1 MSQAALDPGTAI
13 GTVRVVGALASR
25 ALRVQFRRAQF
36 LIPAFLLPLVLLVVI
51 ASGTSSARALPGFPT
66 TGAYVGFVVSGT
78 LMQGA
83 LLAGITAGIA
93 LAVDIEGGFFD
104 RLLSA
109 PIQRVSIVLG
119 RVTASAGLGVV
130 QAVVFLGVAWIFGAR
145 YEGGITG
152 VAFAILLTALAAG
165 GMAALAAAIALRT
178 GSLSLLQNLFP
189 IVFVL
194 LFTAPAFFPRD
205 LLDPTLSTIAQYN
218 PLTYIVE
225 AIRASLH
232 DDAALGDPLQ
242 GLLAAAL
249 LLVGATAVAVW
260 AMRSRMR
267 NT

>member
-1 MSQAALDPGTAI
+1 
-13 GTVRVVGALASR
+13 
-25 ALRVQFRRAQF
+25 
-36 LIPAFLLPLVLLVVI
+36 
-51 ASGTSSARALPGFPT
+51 
-66 TGAYVGFVVSGT
+66 
-78 LMQGA
+78 
-83 LLAGITAGIA
+83 
-93 LAVDIEGGFFD
+93 
-104 RLLSA
+104 
-109 PIQRVSIVLG
+109 
-119 RVTASAGLGVV
+119 
-130 QAVVFLGVAWIFGAR
+130 
-145 YEGGITG
+145 
-152 VAFAILLTALAAG
+152 
-165 GMAALAAAIALRT
+165 MAALAAAIALRT

-205 LLDPTLSTIAQYN
+205 LLDPTMSTIAQYN

-242 GLLAAAL
+242 GLLAAVG